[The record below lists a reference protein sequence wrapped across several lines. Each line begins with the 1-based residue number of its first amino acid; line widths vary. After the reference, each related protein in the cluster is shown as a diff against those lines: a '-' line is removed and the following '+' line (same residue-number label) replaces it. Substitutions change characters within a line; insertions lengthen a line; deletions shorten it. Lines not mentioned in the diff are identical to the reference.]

1 MCRSHRFGGLLV
13 QYQRKSIGTLP
24 IRKITLSHMPDFP
37 SFNDPETQPQNT
49 KKHDVPLFPWH
60 PASPVELSLPH
71 GKATFSSFTQSGI
84 KKMAFRQTAGIRPCV
99 ISCCL
104 RVSEQG
110 RRQSGGRERTM
121 QRCFSFECF
130 RALVWYPMF
139 WINTKPTDQSVSP
152 ASTLHLHNQKRS
164 TWYWQCQ

>member
-1 MCRSHRFGGLLV
+1 MVFWSSTRGRVLEHYQSEKLL
-13 QYQRKSIGTLP
+13 YPTCP
-24 IRKITLSHMPDFP
+24 ISLHSMIP
-37 SFNDPETQPQNT
+37 
-49 KKHDVPLFPWH
+49 KHNHKTPRNVPLFPWH